1 MRISGVALLMAAGL
15 VATVLGPV
23 PARSADATPPAVE
36 VTPMG
41 PVQPQAA
48 PSQSLYLVRYVIPP
62 HTTLVVH
69 RHEGTQI
76 GLVVSGNLT
85 YSVVRGAVPVFRTG
99 SDSKPVRIDVVTSGQ
114 RRVID
119 PGQWVVETAGD
130 VHSGANLGEVPL
142 VIFTSSLLRKGA
154 PLATPVQP

>member
-1 MRISGVALLMAAGL
+1 MTGVPLLMAAGL
-15 VATVLGPV
+15 VATGLAPA
-23 PARSADATPPAVE
+23 PARSAEAAPPPVE
-36 VTPMG
+36 VAPMG

-48 PSQSLYLVRYVIPP
+48 PGQSLYLVRYVIPP
-62 HTTLVVH
+62 HTTLIVH

-99 SDSKPVRIDVVTSGQ
+99 SDGKPVRIDVVTSGQ